1 MRFNYGFNYDVYME
15 IIWKYSGLC
24 LCHQV
29 QQVDCIWHTATNK
42 DPNITRVFMFYRS
55 KKTWNFEL
63 YFRKTLCS
71 VHFLPV
77 CICDQTQVQVFDKA
91 SQINTYFRGKFER
104 LERRK
109 FERESLANLCKC
121 LH

>member
-29 QQVDCIWHTATNK
+29 QQVDCIWHTVTNK

-104 LERRK
+104 LEKRK
-109 FERESLANLCKC
+109 FERRTFG
-121 LH
+121 